1 MLPAPFIERAMAP
14 AAEQAGVDATALA
27 DQLGSFIAIELA
39 PGVDSDEFM
48 TALGDDLKAWDTLGY
63 RTFVYTDAVRPA
75 QIADIADTRSA
86 PVLLAAVVSAAMA
99 VGLFVAI
106 RAAARSR
113 RRELAL
119 LRVLGATSGQ
129 IRATLRWQALTIVGV
144 GLAFGVPLGIALGR
158 VTWRAFAEDLGI
170 PPESTVSSTWT
181 TLIVVAALLVG
192 VAAAAVPARMTTR
205 VAPAMI
211 LRTD

>member
-1 MLPAPFIERAMAP
+1 VSARETCVSATGGFPAWA
-14 AAEQAGVDATALA
+14 ALA
-27 DQLGSFIAIELA
+27 PEHLA
-39 PGVDSDEFM
+39 GQVPRCAG
-48 TALGDDLKAWDTLGY
+48 KAWDTLGY
-63 RTFVYTDAVRPA
+63 RPFVYTDAVRPA

-99 VGLFVAI
+99 VGLIVAI

-119 LRVLGATSGQ
+119 LRVFGATGGQ

-170 PPESTVSSTWT
+170 PAESTVSSTWT

-192 VAAAAVPARMTTR
+192 VAAAAVPARITTR

>member
-1 MLPAPFIERAMAP
+1 
-14 AAEQAGVDATALA
+14 
-27 DQLGSFIAIELA
+27 
-39 PGVDSDEFM
+39 
-48 TALGDDLKAWDTLGY
+48 
-63 RTFVYTDAVRPA
+63 
-75 QIADIADTRSA
+75 
-86 PVLLAAVVSAAMA
+86 MA
-99 VGLFVAI
+99 VGLIVAI

-119 LRVLGATSGQ
+119 LRVLGATGGQ

-158 VTWRAFAEDLGI
+158 VTWRTFAEGLGI
-170 PPESTVSSTWT
+170 PPESMVSSTWT

-205 VAPAMI
+205 VPPAMI